1 MTAPTVSVVT
11 KDTGGRAAPSE
22 WLFVDPDA
30 TLPPEEVGGFLAGS
44 GLNGPVLADMLSE
57 FLAHERC
64 GVHLYRMA
72 ANLTINNALK
82 GKYEEFGRETAH
94 HITVLEDLVTRLGG
108 RPRYV
113 SPSARVCESM
123 NAKMLEGV
131 TLACGTLQVLQ
142 LENMI
147 LQTVFLAEC
156 KDQADWQMLVSLVE
170 ELPEGEPRQAVADAV
185 AEVAPQE
192 DDHVGWAR
200 ATWQALNT
208 ELIHQQ
214 KNIPAS

>member
-1 MTAPTVSVVT
+1 
-11 KDTGGRAAPSE
+11 
-22 WLFVDPDA
+22 
-30 TLPPEEVGGFLAGS
+30 
-44 GLNGPVLADMLSE
+44 
-57 FLAHERC
+57 
-64 GVHLYRMA
+64 
-72 ANLTINNALK
+72 
-82 GKYEEFGRETAH
+82 
-94 HITVLEDLVTRLGG
+94 
-108 RPRYV
+108 
-113 SPSARVCESM
+113 M